1 MRRVNKCGSRPP
13 AGMVTSMGDDSN
25 PIRDLGGTLYFYDE
39 RENAWVPCPDPI
51 PELHFEHDPLQD
63 PLPVRQVN
71 LSDLGVT
78 FTVSTENLP
87 QSWQDL
93 FDLIEY
99 GGKLNVNRLIPDKI
113 IKNGRAT
120 IVLWPDGTKTVV
132 KLADGDEP
140 SDYAAFT
147 AALAKKVYGSN
158 SAIKAIV
165 RDKLEDQ
172 NNYADV
178 FKAMARTLAAPLAKL
193 AETFRNMK

>member
-1 MRRVNKCGSRPP
+1 MDKNGEG
-13 AGMVTSMGDDSN
+13 AQGFDG
-25 PIRDLGGTLYFYDE
+25 ILYYYDE
-39 RENAWVPCPDPI
+39 HEDVWKPVPAPI
-51 PELHFEHDPLQD
+51 HELHFDHNALED
-63 PLPVRQVN
+63 PLPVREVN

-132 KLADGDEP
+132 KLAEGDVP
-140 SDYAAFT
+140 SDYSAFT

-158 SAIKAIV
+158 SRIKAIL

-172 NNYADV
+172 NDLCAIV
-178 FKAMARTLAAPLAKL
+178 RHLAHALATPLGKL

>member
-1 MRRVNKCGSRPP
+1 MGEDSESIRGLDGS
-13 AGMVTSMGDDSN
+13 
-25 PIRDLGGTLYFYDE
+25 LYFYDE
-39 RENAWVPCPDPI
+39 PEDAWKPVPAPI
-51 PELHFEHDPLQD
+51 PELHFEHNPLQD

-132 KLADGDEP
+132 KLAEGDEP

-158 SAIKAIV
+158 SRIKAIL

-172 NNYADV
+172 NDLHAIV
-178 FKAMARTLAAPLAKL
+178 CRLAHGLATPLAKL
-193 AETFRNMK
+193 AETFRNMR

>member
-1 MRRVNKCGSRPP
+1 
-13 AGMVTSMGDDSN
+13 MGENSES
-25 PIRDLGGTLYFYDE
+25 IRGLDGTLFCYDE
-39 RENAWVPCPDPI
+39 HEDAWKPAPDPI
-51 PELHFEHDPLQD
+51 PELHFDHNSLED

-71 LSDLGVT
+71 LSDMGVS

-132 KLADGDEP
+132 KLAAGDEP

-158 SAIKAIV
+158 SRIKAIL

-172 NNYADV
+172 NAYSDIFTA
-178 FKAMARTLAAPLAKL
+178 LAHMLATPLANL

>member
-1 MRRVNKCGSRPP
+1 
-13 AGMVTSMGDDSN
+13 MGEN
-25 PIRDLGGTLYFYDE
+25 GGKIQGLDGVLYCYDE
-39 RENAWVPCPDPI
+39 HEDAWKPVPAPI

-63 PLPVRQVN
+63 PLPVREVN

-132 KLADGDEP
+132 KLAEGDVP

-158 SAIKAIV
+158 SRIKAIL

-172 NNYADV
+172 NDLRAIV
-178 FKAMARTLAAPLAKL
+178 RRLAHAAAVAFDAL
-193 AETFRNMK
+193 AESFRNMK